1 MDCKARRIYKVTKI
15 ENEVIVLTAE
25 DGVDEVVINCDKRKG
40 GVRVLN

>member
-25 DGVDEVVINCDKRKG
+25 DGEEVVINCDKREG
-40 GVRVLN
+40 GVKVLN